1 MRLGGLLLLG
11 RLDRY
16 VGGLFV
22 AAFATAL
29 LLVVGLSTIAF
40 LATHLDHFEP
50 WSDGSTVPALDALR
64 FYVFNVPFL
73 YLQVAPFVTVVAAL
87 FTLSRMIK
95 SNETVAALAAGVS
108 AQRLLLP
115 VIAGG
120 VLAAGAMF
128 ALREA
133 LTHTIAPQRDALLDM
148 LEEKRREPVYEGV
161 WLKDRQGDVV
171 RVREFR
177 PSTGSPPVAELLGV
191 EVTSKRR
198 NVFILQRAAR
208 AIWSATPA
216 GPRWVLEGG
225 ELEEVDTGKEKRA
238 IRELE
243 DLEFTPADVL
253 TAIKGYE
260 FPLELSFS
268 QIADLARRDPDNTEY
283 QTLLQ
288 YNLTFPL
295 ANVMLLLVAL
305 PLMMGR
311 ERGRQQVGLA
321 AGCGL
326 CVAFFF
332 VDFISRALG
341 MDGSLS
347 PVVSSWLPVL
357 IFGSLGI
364 AMFESMRS

>member
-1 MRLGGLLLLG
+1 MRLGGLVLGG

-16 VGGLFV
+16 VGGLYV
-22 AAFATAL
+22 AAYATAL
-29 LLVVGLSTIAF
+29 LLVVGLSTIAY

-50 WSDGSTVPALDALR
+50 WADGTTVPALDVVR

-73 YLQVAPFVTVVAAL
+73 YLQVGPFVTVIAAL
-87 FTLSRMIK
+87 FTVGRMIK

-108 AQRLLLP
+108 SQRLLLP
-115 VIAGG
+115 VIGAG
-120 VLAAGAMF
+120 VLAAVCMF
-128 ALREA
+128 GLREG
-133 LTHTIAPQRDALLDM
+133 LTVTLAPQRDALLDM
-148 LEEKRREPVYEGV
+148 LERKRREPVYEGV
-161 WLKDRQGDVV
+161 WLKDRLGDVV
-171 RVREFR
+171 HVREFR
-177 PSTGSPPVAELLGV
+177 PSTGAPPVAELRGV

-198 NVFILQRAAR
+198 NTYILQRADR
-208 AIWSATPA
+208 AVWSATPA
-216 GPRWVLEGG
+216 GPRWTLEGG
-225 ELEEVDTGKEKRA
+225 VLEEVDTGKEKRA

-243 DLEFTPADVL
+243 GLQFTPADIL
-253 TAIKGYE
+253 TANKGYE

-268 QIADLARRDPDNTEY
+268 EIAELARRDPDNTEY

-326 CVAFFF
+326 CVGFFF
-332 VDFISRALG
+332 VDFVSRALG

-347 PVVSSWLPVL
+347 PMVSSWLPVL
-357 IFGSLGI
+357 LFGSLGI

>member
-1 MRLGGLLLLG
+1 MRLGGLVLFG
-11 RLDRY
+11 RVDRY
-16 VGGLFV
+16 VGGLFL
-22 AAFATAL
+22 AAYATAL
-29 LLVVGLSTIAF
+29 LLVIGLSTIGY

-50 WSDGSTVPALDALR
+50 WPDGSTAPTLDVLR

-73 YLQVAPFVTVVAAL
+73 YLQVAPFVTVIAAL
-87 FTLSRMIK
+87 FTLARMIK
-95 SNETVAALAAGVS
+95 ANETVAVLAAGVS

-115 VIAGG
+115 LILGG
-120 VLAAGAMF
+120 VLATLGMF
-128 ALREA
+128 ALRET

-148 LEEKRREPVYEGV
+148 LEEQRLEPVYDSV
-161 WLKDRQGDVV
+161 WLKDRLGDVV
-171 RVREFR
+171 HVAEFR
-177 PSTGSPPVAELLGV
+177 PSTGSPAVAELLDV
-191 EVTSKRR
+191 EVTSKRN
-198 NVFILQRAAR
+198 NVYILQRAER
-208 AIWSATPA
+208 AVWTSTPA

-225 ELEEVDTGKEKRA
+225 VIEEVDSGKEARA
-238 IRELE
+238 IRELQ
-243 DLEFTPADVL
+243 DLSFTPQDVL

-260 FPLELSFS
+260 LPLELSFS
-268 QIADLARRDPDNTEY
+268 QISDLARRDPDNTEY

-295 ANVMLLLVAL
+295 ANVMLMLVAL

-326 CVAFFF
+326 CVTFFF
-332 VDFISRALG
+332 VDFVSRALG

-357 IFGSLGI
+357 LFGSLGI

>member
-1 MRLGGLLLLG
+1 MRIGGLELGG

-50 WSDGSTVPALDALR
+50 WADGTTVPALDVVR
-64 FYVFNVPFL
+64 FYAFNVPFL
-73 YLQVAPFVTVVAAL
+73 YLQVAPFVTVIAAL
-87 FTLSRMIK
+87 FTLGRMIK

-108 AQRLLLP
+108 SQRLLLP
-115 VIAGG
+115 VIAAG
-120 VLAAGAMF
+120 VLAAGGMF
-128 ALREA
+128 VLREG
-133 LTHTIAPQRDALLDM
+133 LTHTLAPQRDALLDL
-148 LEEKRREPVYEGV
+148 LEEKRREPVYDGV
-161 WLKDRQGDVV
+161 WLKDRLGDVV
-171 RVREFR
+171 HVRQFR
-177 PSTGSPPVAELLGV
+177 PSTGEPPVAELRDV

-198 NVFILQRAAR
+198 NAYILQRARR
-208 AIWSATPA
+208 AVWTSTPS
-216 GPRWVLEGG
+216 GPRWVLEDGV
-225 ELEEVDTGKEKRA
+225 LEEVDTGKEQRA

-243 DLEFTPADVL
+243 GLEFTPRDVL

-260 FPLELSFS
+260 FPLELSFG
-268 QIADLARRDPDNTEY
+268 QIADLAGRDPDNTEY

-326 CVAFFF
+326 CVTFFF
-332 VDFISRALG
+332 VDFVSRALG

-357 IFGSLGI
+357 LFGSLGI